1 MWSIRIAIVVLVIAA
16 IGISVVPILVMLDL
30 LEGGTGWG
38 MCPGGLEGCE
48 SPYTAPFEFLVILSI
63 GLFLVILA
71 IRLVMKLARRLQA
84 ESFQVSAPESQPPPG

>member
-48 SPYTAPFEFLVILSI
+48 SPYTAPFEFLVILSV